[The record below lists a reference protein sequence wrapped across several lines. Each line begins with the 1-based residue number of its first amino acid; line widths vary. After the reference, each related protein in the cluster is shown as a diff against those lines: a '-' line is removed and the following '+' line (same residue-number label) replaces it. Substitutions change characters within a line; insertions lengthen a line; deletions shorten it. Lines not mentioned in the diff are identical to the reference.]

1 MKITRRAFTLIEL
14 LVVLAI
20 FALLAALLFPVLASV
35 REQGRKSACASN
47 LHQLY
52 GAFALYAED
61 HDRYLPPYD
70 VRVSGA
76 DWDANMQPHPV
87 RDESAQLVGSVQPYV
102 HSSAI
107 WFCPS
112 DPVAHTDSIRGDVR
126 HQFLSYQYAAPFLPY
141 YRTTPRIMDTTIDRT
156 HPPLHVFEPS
166 ELILLTDSSRLP
178 LYPVPFYSHNG
189 QFNTVYMD
197 GHLKASAQ
205 Q

>member
-1 MKITRRAFTLIEL
+1 MKNVRHAFTLIEL
-14 LVVLAI
+14 LIVMAI
-20 FALLAALLFPVLASV
+20 VALIAALLFPVLASV

-52 GAFALYAED
+52 LAFALYAED

-76 DWDANMQPHPV
+76 DWDSNMQAHPV
-87 RDESAQLVGSVQPYV
+87 RDESAQLVACLQPYT
-102 HSSAI
+102 HSTDI

-112 DPVAHTDSIRGDVR
+112 DPYAHTGSTMGSVR
-126 HQFLSYQYAAPFLPY
+126 HQFLSYFYAAPFHSY
-141 YRTTPRIMDTTIDRT
+141 YRTTPRTLDETIYRT
-156 HPPLHVFEPS
+156 HAPIHTFEPS
-166 ELILLTDSSRLP
+166 DLTLLTDSSRPP
-178 LYPVPFYSHNG
+178 LYRTPFYSHNG

-197 GHLKASAQ
+197 GHIKASPQ